1 MSTSYCRTG
10 EKKSHFGIYERRP
23 FAYHG
28 RRPNDSR
35 ATRTIYRK
43 NMEKEII
50 REIDVQS
57 VMSKSSLPG
66 GGYSVNPYAG

>member
-57 VMSKSSLPG
+57 VMTKSLITMKTYG
-66 GGYSVNPYAG
+66 WELL